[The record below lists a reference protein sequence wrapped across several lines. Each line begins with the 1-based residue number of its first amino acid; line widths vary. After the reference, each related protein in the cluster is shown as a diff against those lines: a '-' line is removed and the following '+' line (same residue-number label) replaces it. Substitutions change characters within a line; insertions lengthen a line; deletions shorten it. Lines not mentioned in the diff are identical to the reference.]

1 MSYRMVTSKNRP
13 QKYWILLLVLPVI
26 WLLFNTLK
34 VTAESA
40 KHYTDLEFP
49 PAPEI
54 VLPPFDRFELENGMV
69 VYLMQDRE
77 LPLISGTALI
87 RTGDRLEP
95 ANQTG
100 LGQILGQVLRTGGTT
115 LHSPDELNELLERRA
130 ASVETVVDT
139 TSASASFSA
148 LSQDLDEVFGL
159 FAEVLRTPAFAPEQ
173 IELAKRQQSGAIAR
187 RNDSP
192 SAIASR
198 EFQKLIYGESSPY
211 ARTIEYQTL
220 DNISRSDVV
229 KFYERYFHPN
239 NIILG
244 IVGDFETAEMRSLIE
259 QKLGDWKPNKTLSQ
273 TIPELSPTAQAKQG
287 GVFFVERPQLTQST
301 IQIGHLGGELSS
313 PDYPALSVLNGVL
326 NGFGG
331 RLFNQVRSREGL
343 AYSVYG
349 VWSPRYDYPGMFIA
363 GGQTRSE
370 ATVPFIQSVFR
381 EIERIRTEP
390 ITAEELK
397 YAQDT
402 TLNSFI
408 FNFADPSQTLSRL
421 MRYEYYGYP
430 EDFIFQYRRGVEE
443 TTIEDVQRVAQK
455 YLNPDQLITLVV
467 GNPTEINPP
476 LSSLTPNTT
485 VTSIDVTI
493 PEPSRS

>member
-1 MSYRMVTSKNRP
+1 MSQRMVTSKNRP
-13 QKYWILLLVLPVI
+13 RNYWILLLVLPLI
-26 WLLFNTLK
+26 WLLFNAVS

-40 KHYTDLEFP
+40 KHYTDLEFAP
-49 PAPEI
+49 PPEI
-54 VLPPFDRFELENGMV
+54 VLPPFERFELENGMV

-77 LPLISGTALI
+77 LPLVSGTALI
-87 RTGDRLEP
+87 RTGDRWEP
-95 ANQTG
+95 GNKTG

-115 LHSPDELNELLERRA
+115 LHSPNELNELLERRA
-130 ASVETVVDT
+130 ASVETGVDT
-139 TSASASFSA
+139 ASASASFNA
-148 LSQDLDEVFGL
+148 LSQDLDEVFEL
-159 FAEVLRTPAFAPEQ
+159 FAEVLRTPAFDPEQ
-173 IELAKRQQSGAIAR
+173 IELAKRQQAGAIAR

-198 EFQKLIYGESSPY
+198 EFQKLIYGENNPY
-211 ARTIEYQTL
+211 ARTIEYETL
-220 DNISRSDVV
+220 SNISRSDVV
-229 KFYERYFHPN
+229 QFYQRYFHPN
-239 NIILG
+239 NMILG
-244 IVGDFETAEMRSLIE
+244 VVGDFEKAEMRRLIE
-259 QKLGDWKPNKTLSQ
+259 QKFGDWKPGQTLSKN
-273 TIPELSPTAQAKQG
+273 IAELSPTAQAQQG

-301 IQIGHLGGELSS
+301 IQIGHLGGELNN
-313 PDYPALSVLNGVL
+313 PDYPALSVLNGVM

-349 VWSPRYDYPGMFIA
+349 VWSPRFDYPGMFIA

-390 ITAEELK
+390 ITPEELK

-430 EDFIFQYRRGVEE
+430 EDFIFQYRRGVEA

-455 YLNPDQLITLVV
+455 YLNPDQLVTLVV
-467 GNPTEINPP
+467 GNATEINPP
-476 LSSLTPNTT
+476 LSSLTPDTT
-485 VTSIDVTI
+485 VTSIDISI

>member
-1 MSYRMVTSKNRP
+1 M
-13 QKYWILLLVLPVI
+13 
-26 WLLFNTLK
+26 WLLFNAVS
-34 VTAESA
+34 VTAQSA
-40 KHYTDLEFP
+40 KHYTDLEFGP
-49 PAPEI
+49 PPEI
-54 VLPPFDRFELENGMV
+54 VLPPFERFELENGMV
-69 VYLMQDRE
+69 VYLMQDQE
-77 LPLISGTALI
+77 LPLVSGTALI
-87 RTGDRLEP
+87 RTGDRWEP
-95 ANQTG
+95 GNQTG

-115 LHSPDELNELLERRA
+115 LHSPNELNELLERRA
-130 ASVETVVDT
+130 ASVETGVDT
-139 TSASASFSA
+139 AAASASFNA
-148 LSQDLDEVFGL
+148 LSQDLDEVFEL
-159 FAEVLRTPAFAPEQ
+159 FAEVLRTPAFDPEQ
-173 IELAKRQQSGAIAR
+173 IELAKRQQAGAIAR

-198 EFQKLIYGESSPY
+198 EFQKLIYGENSPY
-211 ARTIEYQTL
+211 ARTIEYETL
-220 DNISRSDVV
+220 SNISRSDVV
-229 KFYERYFHPN
+229 QFYQRYFHPN
-239 NIILG
+239 NMILG
-244 IVGDFETAEMRSLIE
+244 IVGDFEKAEMRALIE
-259 QKLGDWKPNKTLSQ
+259 QEFGDWKPGPTLSKNLA
-273 TIPELSPTAQAKQG
+273 ELSPTAQAQQG

-301 IQIGHLGGELSS
+301 IQIGHLGGELNN
-313 PDYPALSVLNGVL
+313 PDYPALSVLNGVM

-349 VWSPRYDYPGMFIA
+349 VWSPRFDYPGMFIA

-430 EDFIFQYRRGVEE
+430 EDFIFQYRRGVEA

-455 YLNPDQLITLVV
+455 YLNPDQLVTLVV
-467 GNPTEINPP
+467 GNATEINPP
-476 LSSLTPNTT
+476 LSSLTPDNT
-485 VTSIDVTI
+485 VTSIDISI